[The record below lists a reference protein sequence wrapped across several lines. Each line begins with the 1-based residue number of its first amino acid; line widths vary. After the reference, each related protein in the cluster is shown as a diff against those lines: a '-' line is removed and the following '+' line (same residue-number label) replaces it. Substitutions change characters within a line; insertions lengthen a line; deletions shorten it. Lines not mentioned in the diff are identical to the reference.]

1 MYRNRIKPIPSGKGP
16 MISEIVSGVG
26 SNLNNSS
33 REREGGGTRKKEPF
47 SFALR
52 HVYIIYILYKHTRK
66 HFFVR
71 AFQVVD
77 VMGAAVAVA
86 TGCRRRMT
94 GVRHEYIHPN
104 VPPRCCKAFG

>member
-33 REREGGGTRKKEPF
+33 REREGGGEKEPF

-52 HVYIIYILYKHTRK
+52 HVYIIYTLYKHTRK

-71 AFQVVD
+71 TFQVVD
-77 VMGAAVAVA
+77 VMGAAAA
-86 TGCRRRMT
+86 IAAGCCRPMAR
-94 GVRHEYIHPN
+94 VHHEYIQPN
-104 VPPRCCKAFG
+104 IAPRVRAL